1 MIKVSMRLIFS
12 AAALALATFVGS
24 DLARADWLSDA
35 WSEDSVRRNGN
46 PAITI
51 QRDSIDRAKALFDPR
66 IIVRSTGVG
75 GR

>member
-46 PAITI
+46 PAIII
-51 QRDSIDRAKALFDPR
+51 QRDAIHVVLPGAAARAR
-66 IIVRSTGVG
+66 RH
-75 GR
+75 